1 MQVDVPGLQARN
13 GHSATAINLRPG
25 LTEVTLF
32 GGHHG
37 RYLYADTISDTIVL
51 RFGESTCQSATAPE
65 LYKLK
70 PRHLL

>member
-32 GGHHG
+32 GGDRGSGHV
-37 RYLYADTISDTIVL
+37 YADTIVL
-51 RFGESTCQSATAPE
+51 QFGESTCQVTATAPE